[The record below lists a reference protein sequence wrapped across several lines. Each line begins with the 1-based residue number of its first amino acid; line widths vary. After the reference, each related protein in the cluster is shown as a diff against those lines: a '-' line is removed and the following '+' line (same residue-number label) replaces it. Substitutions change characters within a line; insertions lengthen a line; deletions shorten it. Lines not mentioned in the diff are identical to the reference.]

1 MKGEFFMGEK
11 TIFPKIKDDNGGRPV
26 EYVLEQVSLSEMLRA
41 PEDVTDENEISKGYT
56 DTRRNFFAG
65 WGN

>member
-1 MKGEFFMGEK
+1 MGEK
-11 TIFPKIKDDNGGRPV
+11 VIFPKIKKDNGGKFV

-41 PEDVTDENEISKGYT
+41 PEDVTNETEITKGYT
-56 DTRRNFFAG
+56 DIRKNYFAG